1 MKRFLLNCFLT
12 LILLAAWAAG
22 VFYLQYQKALN
33 APLVA
38 EGDGIITVKR
48 GDTLASL
55 NRELVQRGVI
65 HSDWVLPV
73 YARLNPQAANI
84 KAGDYRIDAS
94 ASASLPSLM
103 NDITNGKVV
112 VYNITVVEGKT
123 FKDLRASL
131 VQTAGIEHTLNDKTD
146 AQIATLLGIDGSP
159 EGWFMPETYQFHR
172 GSSDLELLKRMY
184 GEMQRTLEQ
193 EWPNRA
199 EGLPLANPYQALILA
214 SIIEKETGVASE
226 RPQIAGVF
234 VRRLQKDMLLQT
246 DPSVIYGAADYH
258 GDLTRKHLQ
267 TDTPYNTY
275 INKGLPP
282 TPIALPG
289 KASIQAALHPADGDS
304 LYFVADGK
312 GGHTFSA
319 TYEEH
324 QQAVARYL
332 KQQQQPKP

>member
-12 LILLAAWAAG
+12 LILLVAWAAG

-48 GDTLASL
+48 GDTLATL

-84 KAGDYRIDAS
+84 KAGDYRIDAN
-94 ASASLPSLM
+94 ASLPSLI

-172 GSSDLELLKRMY
+172 GSNDLELLKRMY

>member
-33 APLVA
+33 APLLA

-55 NRELVQRGVI
+55 NHELVQRGVI

-84 KAGDYRIDAS
+84 KAGDYRID

-199 EGLPLANPYQALILA
+199 DGLPLANPYQALTLA

-246 DPSVIYGAADYH
+246 DPSVIYGAANYH

>member
-1 MKRFLLNCFLT
+1 MKRFILNLFLT

-48 GDTLASL
+48 GDTLTSL

-84 KAGDYRIDAS
+84 KAGDYRID

>member
-38 EGDGIITVKR
+38 EGDGTITVKR

-84 KAGDYRIDAS
+84 KAGDYRID

-199 EGLPLANPYQALILA
+199 EGLPLANPYQALTLA

>member
-94 ASASLPSLM
+94 ASLPSLM

-123 FKDLRASL
+123 FKDLRTSL

-199 EGLPLANPYQALILA
+199 DGLPLANPYQALILA

>member
-55 NRELVQRGVI
+55 NRELVQRGII

-84 KAGDYRIDAS
+84 KAGDYRID

-199 EGLPLANPYQALILA
+199 DGLPLANPYQALILA

>member
-94 ASASLPSLM
+94 TSLPSLM

-199 EGLPLANPYQALILA
+199 DGLPLANPYQALILA

>member
-84 KAGDYRIDAS
+84 KAGDYRID

-193 EWPNRA
+193 AWSQRA
-199 EGLPLANPYQALILA
+199 EGLPLASPYEALILA
-214 SIIEKETGVASE
+214 SIIEKETGVAAE
-226 RPQIAGVF
+226 RPQISGVF
-234 VRRLQKDMLLQT
+234 TRRLQKNMLLQT
-246 DPSVIYGAADYH
+246 DPTGIYGAADYH

-289 KASIQAALHPADGDS
+289 KASIEAALHPADGDS
-304 LYFVADGK
+304 LYFVADGT

-324 QQAVARYL
+324 QQAVADYL
-332 KQQQQPKP
+332 KKQQNKP

>member
-55 NRELVQRGVI
+55 NHELVQRGVI

-84 KAGDYRIDAS
+84 KAGDYRID

-199 EGLPLANPYQALILA
+199 DGLPLANPYQALTLA

>member
-1 MKRFLLNCFLT
+1 MKRFILNLFLT

-48 GDTLASL
+48 GDTLATL
-55 NRELVQRGVI
+55 NRELVQRGII
-65 HSDWVLPV
+65 HSDWVLPA

-84 KAGDYRIDAS
+84 KAGDYRIDAN
-94 ASASLPSLM
+94 ASLPSLI

-214 SIIEKETGVASE
+214 SIVEKETGVASE

-234 VRRLQKDMLLQT
+234 IRRLEKDMLLQT

>member
-84 KAGDYRIDAS
+84 KAGDYRIDAN
-94 ASASLPSLM
+94 ASLPSLI

-172 GSSDLELLKRMY
+172 GSNDLELLKRMY

>member
-1 MKRFLLNCFLT
+1 MKRFILNLFLT

-48 GDTLASL
+48 GDTLATL
-55 NRELVQRGVI
+55 NRELVQRGII
-65 HSDWVLPV
+65 HSDWVLPA

-84 KAGDYRIDAS
+84 KAGDYRID

>member
-73 YARLNPQAANI
+73 YARINPQAANI
-84 KAGDYRIDAS
+84 KAGDYRID

-199 EGLPLANPYQALILA
+199 DGLPLANPYQALTLA

-275 INKGLPP
+275 INTGLPP

>member
-12 LILLAAWAAG
+12 LILLVAWAAG

-84 KAGDYRIDAS
+84 KAGDYRID

-199 EGLPLANPYQALILA
+199 DGLPLANPYQALILA

-289 KASIQAALHPADGDS
+289 KASIEAALHPADGDS

>member
-22 VFYLQYQKALN
+22 VFYLQYQQALN

-55 NRELVQRGVI
+55 NHELVQRGVI

-94 ASASLPSLM
+94 TSLPSLM

-199 EGLPLANPYQALILA
+199 DGLPLANPYQALILA

>member
-84 KAGDYRIDAS
+84 KAGDYRID

-199 EGLPLANPYQALILA
+199 EGLPLANPYQALTLA

-332 KQQQQPKP
+332 KQQQPKP

>member
-33 APLVA
+33 APLIA

-55 NRELVQRGVI
+55 NRELVQRGII

-84 KAGDYRIDAS
+84 KAGDYRID

-199 EGLPLANPYQALILA
+199 EGLPLANPYQALTLA

>member
-84 KAGDYRIDAS
+84 KAGDYRID

-289 KASIQAALHPADGDS
+289 KASIEAALHPADGDS
-304 LYFVADGK
+304 FYFVADGK

>member
-55 NRELVQRGVI
+55 NHELVQRGVI

-84 KAGDYRIDAS
+84 KAGDYRID

-332 KQQQQPKP
+332 KEQQQPKP

>member
-55 NRELVQRGVI
+55 NHELVQRGVI

-84 KAGDYRIDAS
+84 KAGDYRID

-199 EGLPLANPYQALILA
+199 DGLPLANPYQALILA

-267 TDTPYNTY
+267 TDTPYNTH

-312 GGHTFSA
+312 GSHTFSA

>member
-94 ASASLPSLM
+94 ASLPSLM

-131 VQTAGIEHTLNDKTD
+131 VQTAGIEYTLNDKTD

>member
-84 KAGDYRIDAS
+84 KAGDYRID

-199 EGLPLANPYQALILA
+199 EGLSLANPYQALTLA

>member
-55 NRELVQRGVI
+55 NHELVQRGVI

-84 KAGDYRIDAS
+84 KAGDYRID

-193 EWPNRA
+193 EWPSRA
-199 EGLPLANPYQALILA
+199 DGLPLANPYQALILA

>member
-48 GDTLASL
+48 GDPLASL

-84 KAGDYRIDAS
+84 KAGDYRID

-199 EGLPLANPYQALILA
+199 DGLPLANPYQALILA

>member
-84 KAGDYRIDAS
+84 KAGDYRID

-193 EWPNRA
+193 EWPHRA
-199 EGLPLANPYQALILA
+199 EGLPLANPYQALTLA

-289 KASIQAALHPADGDS
+289 KASIEAALHPADGDS
-304 LYFVADGK
+304 LYFVADGT

-324 QQAVARYL
+324 QQAVADYL
-332 KQQQQPKP
+332 KKQQNKP

>member
-55 NRELVQRGVI
+55 NHELVQRGVI

-94 ASASLPSLM
+94 TSLPSLM

-199 EGLPLANPYQALILA
+199 DGLPLANPYQALILA

-267 TDTPYNTY
+267 TDTPYNTN

>member
-84 KAGDYRIDAS
+84 KAGDYRID

-193 EWPNRA
+193 EWPHRA
-199 EGLPLANPYQALILA
+199 EGLPRANPYQALTLA

>member
-55 NRELVQRGVI
+55 NHELVQRGVI

-84 KAGDYRIDAS
+84 KAGDYRID

-131 VQTAGIEHTLNDKTD
+131 VQTAGIEYTLNDKTD

-246 DPSVIYGAADYH
+246 DPSVIYGATDYH

>member
-1 MKRFLLNCFLT
+1 MKRFILNLFLT

-55 NRELVQRGVI
+55 NRELVQRGII

-84 KAGDYRIDAS
+84 KAGDYRID

-199 EGLPLANPYQALILA
+199 DGLPLANPYQALILA

>member
-33 APLVA
+33 TPLVA

-55 NRELVQRGVI
+55 NHELVQRGVI

-84 KAGDYRIDAS
+84 KAGDYRID

-199 EGLPLANPYQALILA
+199 EGLPLANPYQALTLA

>member
-94 ASASLPSLM
+94 ASLPSLM

-131 VQTAGIEHTLNDKTD
+131 VQTAGIEHTLNNKTD

-172 GSSDLELLKRMY
+172 GTSDLELLKRMY

-199 EGLPLANPYQALILA
+199 EGLPLANPYQALTLA

>member
-1 MKRFLLNCFLT
+1 MKRLLLNLFLT
-12 LILLAAWAAG
+12 LILLAGWGAG
-22 VFYLQYQKALN
+22 IFYLQYQKALN

-84 KAGDYRIDAS
+84 KAGDYRID

-199 EGLPLANPYQALILA
+199 DGLPLANPYQALILA

-246 DPSVIYGAADYH
+246 DPSVIYGAANYH

>member
-84 KAGDYRIDAS
+84 KAGDYRIDAN
-94 ASASLPSLM
+94 ASLPSLM

-199 EGLPLANPYQALILA
+199 DGLPLANPYQALILA

>member
-1 MKRFLLNCFLT
+1 MKRLLLNCFLT

-84 KAGDYRIDAS
+84 KAGDYRID

-199 EGLPLANPYQALILA
+199 DGLPLANPYQALILA

>member
-73 YARLNPQAANI
+73 YARLNPQASNI
-84 KAGDYRIDAS
+84 KAGDYRID

>member
-55 NRELVQRGVI
+55 NHELVQRGVI

-94 ASASLPSLM
+94 ASLPSLM

-112 VYNITVVEGKT
+112 VYNIPVVEGKT

-199 EGLPLANPYQALILA
+199 DGLPLANPYQALILA

-324 QQAVARYL
+324 QHAVARYL
-332 KQQQQPKP
+332 KEQQQPKP